1 MSDNPNALKA
11 ILLENA
17 TTEQQKEFAE
27 MLASQC
33 AIADIQA
40 KGHRC
45 WFFVPSATE
54 WERMKKYS
62 EPPNYDKCPKC
73 NKGRLRVEVYHGNIG
88 SSWNLVC
95 SKCDFKEYI
104 SDDE

>member
-1 MSDNPNALKA
+1 MSDNPNKLKA
-11 ILLENA
+11 TLLENA
-17 TTEQQKEFAE
+17 TTEQQLEFAK
-27 MLASQC
+27 MLAEQC
-33 AIADIQA
+33 ASADLQA

-45 WFFVPSATE
+45 WFFVPTTTE

-73 NKGRLRVEVYHGNIG
+73 CKGRLRVEVYHGNIG
-88 SSWNLVC
+88 SSWTLKC
-95 SKCDFKEYI
+95 SQCDFNEYI